1 MSKDAIILILDKV
14 SEGKIT
20 NEEAKVLLDAIYN
33 NNSYKTTYIP
43 YYPYKYETGT
53 QYNSPYKITC
63 NDDSGNYKKYNN
75 DEITAF
81 Q

>member
-1 MSKDAIILILDKV
+1 MSKDAIMLIFDKV

-20 NEEAKVLLDAIYN
+20 NEEGKVLLDAIYN

-43 YYPYKYETGT
+43 YYPYKYQTGT
-53 QYNSPYKITC
+53 QYNPPYKITC
-63 NDDSGNYKKYNN
+63 NDDSLRYKKIIY